1 MTQGGFHMALYI
13 AICDDHIADR
23 KQLERL
29 LEREKD
35 NCLKSNLVLYI
46 DSFGSSEALLNARIR
61 YGLLLIDVTNGLDAP
76 VEHTVNGMDIAKQ
89 LRSMGMNA
97 PIALCSSSI
106 DYTAY
111 GNPPPNHVI
120 YLTKPV
126 SQGQLSHLIDVAI
139 EQQKSQEPLIEIRG
153 QKDTCNVTQT
163 EIIYAVENINMT
175 EVVMTNSRNFKMLGK
190 LNTLIRQLSDPS
202 AFAYCGKD
210 CMINFAHVAEMQK
223 NAFVMDNK
231 DVLHFSFIQ
240 RHTLKKALIQYQLRR
255 NR

>member
-1 MTQGGFHMALYI
+1 MALYI
-13 AICDDHIADR
+13 AICDDHVADR

-29 LEREKD
+29 LDREKD
-35 NCLKSNLVLYI
+35 NRLKSDLVLYI

-76 VEHTVNGMDIAKQ
+76 VEQTVNGMDIAKQ

-111 GNPPPNHVI
+111 GNPPPDHII
-120 YLTKPV
+120 YLTKPI

-139 EQQKSQEPLIEIRG
+139 EQQKTQEPLIEIRG

-163 EIIYAVENINMT
+163 EILYAVEKNNLTDVI
-175 EVVMTNSRNFKMLGK
+175 MTNARDFKMLGK
-190 LNTLIRQLSDPS
+190 LNTLIRQLSDPT

-210 CMINFAHVAEMQK
+210 CMINFAHVTEMQK

-231 DVLHFSFIQ
+231 DVLHFPFIQ
-240 RHTLKKALIQYQLRR
+240 RHALKEALLKYQLRH